1 MIHDAFDQ
9 RVVEAAA
16 SDVRLAKVE
25 FDGAGQWL
33 TTARQWPSEP
43 LAAEVWVF
51 DEDLARV
58 LLVHHRWRGLVPPGG
73 RVEPGETPREG
84 ARRELFEETG
94 VEAELLPEPA
104 SATVRSYRREWPATL
119 GLSFVA
125 IVSAGTPLVTESG
138 QPAAWTSLN
147 EDWASYFPE
156 DASRVRQH
164 AQWLREQVNP
174 PGPFDGFPTSGPAA
188 CRVRGHATRPEPS
201 PAQARRGDMP
211 LTRGGEKSGDVTGE

>member
-1 MIHDAFDQ
+1 M
-9 RVVEAAA
+9 
-16 SDVRLAKVE
+16 E
-25 FDGAGQWL
+25 FDGASQWL
-33 TTARQWPSEP
+33 TDVGHAPSEP

-58 LLVHHRWRGLVPPGG
+58 LLVHHRWRGWVPPGG

-94 VEAELLPEPA
+94 LEVELLPEPTA
-104 SATVRSYRREWPATL
+104 VTVRPYRPEWPATL

-125 IVSAGTPLVTESG
+125 IVDAATPLASESG

-156 DASRVRQH
+156 DTSRIHQH
-164 AQWLREQVNP
+164 AQWLREA
-174 PGPFDGFPTSGPAA
+174 SG
-188 CRVRGHATRPEPS
+188 H
-201 PAQARRGDMP
+201 
-211 LTRGGEKSGDVTGE
+211 